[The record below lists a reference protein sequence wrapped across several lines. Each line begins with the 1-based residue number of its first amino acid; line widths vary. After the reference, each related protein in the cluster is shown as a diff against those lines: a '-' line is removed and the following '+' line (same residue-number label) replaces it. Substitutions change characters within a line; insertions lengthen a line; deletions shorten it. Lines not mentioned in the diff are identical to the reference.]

1 MRATPSAGR
10 AVTALV
16 ILALCGAGSAS
27 AAVDASAQE
36 AVPPLTAAS
45 SAARQVLDR
54 VRPAIIQVKG
64 FFGTNTS
71 EAFHGTGFAAA
82 PGGIFVTNWHVVSDA
97 VLYPEKY
104 RLEYKTSAGGTG
116 SLNVLAIDVRHDL
129 ALVEAVGFAPPPL
142 ELSAEAKKGERA
154 YSVGFPLDVGLTIT
168 EGVNNG
174 RVEDSFEPRIHYSGA
189 LNSGMSGGPGL
200 DGAGRVIG
208 VNVAVNF
215 QSQLV
220 AFFVPAEFA
229 IALLSSSTSKP
240 LDAKHVNEE
249 IAGQLRAHSEALLAA
264 LDSPLP
270 SQNDQG
276 YELPAKPA
284 GFFVCGAGGD
294 PAPDQPIQIERFYCD
309 ANSTLYVASDIRSGG
324 LWFRHSVLHSTTLDS
339 WRFAQ
344 RLQALSTLPS
354 GKIGSGRSRQLAP
367 YACKQDD
374 VTLDGL
380 QVNAIVCLRAYR
392 RFEGLYDLNLHIV
405 SKNAPRRGFVSTL
418 SLTGVSSEA
427 ALAFAKVYLA
437 AIRWKP

>member
-1 MRATPSAGR
+1 M
-10 AVTALV
+10 LV
-16 ILALCGAGSAS
+16 LAMYS
-27 AAVDASAQE
+27 AASSAAEAEATAQE
-36 AVPPLTAAS
+36 AVPPVTAAS

-54 VRPAIIQVKG
+54 ARPAIIQIKG

-82 PGGIFVTNWHVVSDA
+82 QGGTFVTNWHVVSDA

-104 RLEYKTSAGGTG
+104 RLEYKTSAGATG
-116 SLNVLAIDVRHDL
+116 RLNVHAIDVRHDL
-129 ALVEAVGFAPPPL
+129 AIVEAVGFAPPPL
-142 ELSAEAKKGERA
+142 ELSSETKKGEHA

-200 DGAGRVIG
+200 DGTGRVIG
-208 VNVAVNF
+208 VNVAVNVG
-215 QSQLV
+215 SQLV

-229 IALLSSSTSKP
+229 IALLTSSTNKP
-240 LDAKHVNEE
+240 LNAKRVNEE
-249 IAGQLRAHSEALLAA
+249 IANQLRAHSEALIAA
-264 LDSPLP
+264 LEVPLP

-294 PAPDQPIQIERFYCD
+294 PAPDQPIQVERFYCD
-309 ANSTLYVASDIRSGG
+309 AKATLYVASDLRSGG
-324 LWFRHSVLHSTTLDS
+324 LWFRHSVLHSTTLDA
-339 WRFAQ
+339 WRFAH
-344 RLQALSTLPS
+344 RLQAISTLSS
-354 GKIGSGRSRQLAP
+354 GKIGSGRNRQLAP

-374 VTLDGL
+374 LGLDGL

-392 RFEGLYDLNLHIV
+392 RFEGLYDLNVHIV
-405 SKNAPRRGFVSTL
+405 SKNASQRAFVSTL
-418 SLTGVSSEA
+418 SLTGVSSEV
-427 ALAFAKVYLA
+427 ALAFAKTYLA